1 MTALDQTGVRTLAK
15 RPEGWLRSRI
25 ESSVQA
31 AVGGTAEDLEQYYE
45 PAGDPGLLGQDSP
58 AWIVHGDLAA
68 MLYGGFAALML
79 QTLHPR
85 AMAGVAQ
92 HSNYKNDPT
101 GRLIRTARFVAGTTF
116 GPTPFVEQLITE
128 VLAVHGHVK
137 GATSEGVPYS
147 ASDPD
152 LVTWV
157 HITEVRHFLRSYQ
170 RYGPHR
176 INKAMQDRYFDDVAT
191 VPMRLGASYVP
202 RSTDEVEH
210 YFASMQAELRVTP
223 EALEAVHFLR
233 STSVLTGQ
241 GYVMTKA
248 SNLAHH
254 IVVGAAIDLL
264 PDFARE
270 LLGLDRWSRLKAI
283 PRRLGAV
290 AFGKVLRWALG
301 PSRVAAVSRDRIARG
316 NEQQGSSTVR
326 PHLGDGDGSS

>member
-1 MTALDQTGVRTLAK
+1 MTTTDQTRAIPPVPRST
-15 RPEGWLRSRI
+15 GWLRSRI
-25 ESSVQA
+25 ERNVQA
-31 AVGGTAEDLEQYYE
+31 AIGGTAQDLEDYFE
-45 PAGDPGLLGQDSP
+45 PAGDPGLLGPDSP

-92 HSNYKNDPT
+92 HSNYRNDPT

-116 GPTPFVEQLITE
+116 GPTPFVEQLIGE
-128 VLAVHGHVK
+128 VLAVHGRVRGK
-137 GATSEGVPYS
+137 TSEGVAYS

-176 INKAMQDRYFDDVAT
+176 ISPEMQDRYYDDVST
-191 VPMRLGASYVP
+191 IPLRLGATSVP
-202 RSTDEVEH
+202 RSVDEVEH
-210 YFASMQAELRVTP
+210 YFSSMRAALRTTP

-233 STSVLTGQ
+233 STSLLGDQ
-241 GYVMTKA
+241 GFVMRKA
-248 SNLAHH
+248 TNLVHR

-264 PDFARE
+264 PDFATQ
-270 LLGLDRWSRLKAI
+270 LLGIGKWSRLLAV

-290 AFGKVLRWALG
+290 ALGMVLRWALG
-301 PSRVAAVSRDRIARG
+301 PSRVAMVSRDRIARADLAPRA
-316 NEQQGSSTVR
+316 R
-326 PHLGDGDGSS
+326 PSGPEPTDGDEMA

>member
-1 MTALDQTGVRTLAK
+1 MTALDKTGTRTPAK
-15 RPEGWLRSRI
+15 RPAGWLKSRI
-25 ESSVQA
+25 ERNVQS
-31 AVGGTAEDLEQYYE
+31 AVGGTAEDLENYFE
-45 PAGDPGLLGQDSP
+45 PAGDSGLLGEDSP
-58 AWIVHGDLAA
+58 AWIVHGDLAT

-85 AMAGVAQ
+85 AMAGIAQ

-116 GPTPFVEQLITE
+116 GPTPFVEQLIGE
-128 VLAVHGHVK
+128 VLAVHAYVK
-137 GATSEGVPYS
+137 GTTTEGVPYS

-176 INKAMQDRYFDDVAT
+176 INKAMQDRYFDDVST
-191 VPMRLGASYVP
+191 IPMRLGATYVP
-202 RSTDEVEH
+202 RSTDEVEK
-210 YFASMQAELRVTP
+210 YFASMRAELRVTP

-233 STSVLTGQ
+233 STSLPVGQ
-241 GYVMTKA
+241 GFVMTRV

-270 LLGLDRWSRLKAI
+270 LLGLDRWSRLKVV

-290 AFGKVLRWALG
+290 AFGKLLRWALG
-301 PSRVAAVSRDRIARG
+301 PSRVAVVSRDRIARG
-316 NEQQGSSTVR
+316 DQHRGGSSVNSD
-326 PHLGDGDGSS
+326 LGDGDGLS

>member
-1 MTALDQTGVRTLAK
+1 MTALDQTGAAIFPTRSGGFIK
-15 RPEGWLRSRI
+15 SRI
-25 ESSVQA
+25 VASVQA
-31 AVGGTAEDLEQYYE
+31 VVGGTAEDLEAYAG
-45 PAGDPGLLGQDSP
+45 PAGDEGLLGVDSP

-92 HSNYKNDPT
+92 HSSYRSDPT
-101 GRLIRTARFVAGTTF
+101 GRLIRTARFVAGTTY
-116 GPTPFVEQLITE
+116 GPTPFVEQLIAE
-128 VLAVHGHVK
+128 VLNVHGRVR
-137 GATSEGVPYS
+137 GTTTEGVPYS

-176 INKAMQDRYFDDVAT
+176 ISRQMQDRYFEDVAT
-191 VPMRLGASYVP
+191 VPRLLGATYVP
-202 RSTDEVEH
+202 QSAEEVER
-210 YFASMQAELRVTP
+210 YFAAMRAELRVTP

-233 STSVLTGQ
+233 STALPIGQ
-241 GYVMTKA
+241 GLVMTKV

-264 PDFARE
+264 PNFAKE
-270 LLGLDRWSRLKAI
+270 LLGLDRWSRFKAI
-283 PRRLGAV
+283 PRRLGAIGF
-290 AFGKVLRWALG
+290 AKLLRWALG
-301 PSRVAAVSRDRIARG
+301 ASRVAVISRDRIARG
-316 NEQQGSSTVR
+316 ANRQRGPSAGPLR
-326 PHLGDGDGSS
+326 GDGDGTS